1 MLLFDMV
8 SLVEKLIKRGCVTI
22 NQSASINELILKLN
36 KHNFGCLVVLNE
48 SNRVCGIVSERD
60 IIRNYNSFN
69 NNSKVFDIMTKNT
82 ITCSSKITS
91 EKLMQL
97 MTENK
102 IRHIPIVE
110 GENLLGIVSIGDVVN
125 RLIKNFNDEA
135 KNLRDYIN
143 S

>member
-1 MLLFDMV
+1 MV

-69 NNSKVFDIMTKNT
+69 NNSKVFDIMTKDT

-91 EKLMQL
+91 EQLMQL

-110 GENLLGIVSIGDVVN
+110 DENLLGIVSIGDVVN

>member
-1 MLLFDMV
+1 MV
-8 SLVEKLIKRGCVTI
+8 SLVEILIKRGCITI

-48 SNRVCGIVSERD
+48 KNKVSGIVSERD
-60 IIRNYNSFN
+60 IIRSYNSFT
-69 NNSKVFDIMTKNT
+69 NNSRVFDIMTKDI

-91 EKLMQL
+91 EELMRL

-110 GENLLGIVSIGDVVN
+110 DENLLGIVSIGDVVN
-125 RLIKNFNDEA
+125 RLIKNFHDEA
-135 KNLRDYIN
+135 KSLREYIN

>member
-1 MLLFDMV
+1 MV

-36 KHNFGCLVVLNE
+36 KYNFGCLVVLNE
-48 SNRVCGIVSERD
+48 SNKVCGIVSERD

-69 NNSKVFDIMTKNT
+69 NNKVFDIMTKNT

-110 GENLLGIVSIGDVVN
+110 DENLLGIVSIGDVVN
-125 RLIKNFNDEA
+125 RLIKNYNDEA